1 MSKSKPKLT
10 IEECCRQFYDKN
22 IFHSILADQDLWSG
36 LLDTW
41 IKAIG
46 DVDPSFLSI
55 DREVFYRE
63 MTALRLEMFGL
74 AWGHKFKQEK
84 FTIPSVY
91 FTSPQKAIS
100 EKFPHDIIF
109 PALFEEF
116 TIPQSIFTMRY
127 LEENGKL
134 ELWDIMGEYNKV
146 VAQSSTINESGEVT
160 DAKLAAKVNVARA
173 AFSKKW
179 LIVTLGP
186 RRVLTEEEQIIAICV
201 GRVANRIGADIHR
214 EDKGVNVTLGLLSGI
229 IAHRLGYDANPQF
242 EALILLGSI
251 ALGFYNGA
259 EEYLKSVE
267 LRV

>member
-1 MSKSKPKLT
+1 MLDGYLEAISK
-10 IEECCRQFYDKN
+10 
-22 IFHSILADQDLWSG
+22 
-36 LLDTW
+36 
-41 IKAIG
+41 
-46 DVDPSFLSI
+46 VDPSFLSI

-63 MTALRLEMFGL
+63 MTALRLEMIGF

-84 FTIPSVY
+84 FTIPPVY
-91 FTSPQKAIS
+91 FTSPEKAVS

-109 PALFEEF
+109 PASLEKFA
-116 TIPQSIFTMRY
+116 IPQSTFTRKY

-134 ELWDIMGEYNKV
+134 ELWDIMGEYNKAI
-146 VAQSSTINESGEVT
+146 AQSATMSESGEVT
-160 DAKLAAKVNVARA
+160 DAELAAKVNVARF
-173 AFSKKW
+173 AFAKKW
-179 LIVTLGP
+179 LIATRGD
-186 RRVLTEEEQIIAICV
+186 RRVLTEEEQIVAECV

-229 IAHRLGYDANPQF
+229 IAHRLGYDVNPQS

-259 EEYLKSVE
+259 EEYLESVD